1 MAISKVRKSQL
12 VQLSGSLATKDAH
25 YVCGIQG
32 DLPCVYQR
40 FCWSCC
46 LVLQPKYQQVWNREP
61 WLSAGVLSR
70 IRDALQRSI
79 FRETC
84 SHPTLIP
91 GRWEAAV
98 SKINVCKVLNAV
110 GKQFVA
116 RLAIYVDGLQGV
128 DRDVFVM
135 PYTRICT
142 SN

>member
-1 MAISKVRKSQL
+1 MCLSTILLELLPGTPAKISASMESRAMFV
-12 VQLSGSLATKDAH
+12 
-25 YVCGIQG
+25 
-32 DLPCVYQR
+32 
-40 FCWSCC
+40 SC
-46 LVLQPKYQQVWNREP
+46 
-61 WLSAGVLSR
+61 VLSR
-70 IRDALQRSI
+70 IRYALQRSI

-110 GKQFVA
+110 EKQLVA
-116 RLAIYVDGLQGV
+116 RLAIYVDGLQGM